1 MSETETTQ
9 PATQQAQPPAT
20 QETKMPGTMSLSD
33 PSLTQKPAETFTVD
47 SIVNKD
53 GTFKEG
59 WASSFE
65 GGESLSNK
73 YNNINDLIKGFV
85 NANKLIG
92 KSRNRLHAPEPM
104 LLTSRRRHGVSI
116 WVFLKKRK
124 TTKSLTNTKR
134 RWTQS
139 RLKSLPSL
147 PMSITSLPTRCRSCF
162 VFRNGMRP
170 S

>member
-1 MSETETTQ
+1 
-9 PATQQAQPPAT
+9 
-20 QETKMPGTMSLSD
+20 MPGTMSLSD

-92 KSRNRLHAPEPM
+92 KKSEQVTRPGADATDEQKKAWREHLGVPEKAEDYQVPDEYKE
-104 LLTSRRRHGVSI
+104 TVDAESFKYFSQFYPER
-116 WVFLKKRK
+116 
-124 TTKSLTNTKR
+124 TN
-134 RWTQS
+134 
-139 RLKSLPSL
+139 
-147 PMSITSLPTRCRSCF
+147 PTVTMKDLIRFQERIEAT
-162 VFRNGMRP
+162 N
-170 S
+170 